1 MAIDHLTDDM
11 LQEYIDGSPQNRE
24 ELQAHL
30 ADCPQCREHLAEYKK
45 LSGYL
50 AIEPNFELSA
60 DFAHTVASAVEEDST
75 EKILFKLSRAVIWL
89 VGIFACFFSVWY
101 FSDKELIQDNI
112 DKVEGSGQS
121 AFDIREW
128 HFQSGQ
134 GGDGRPRSADQG
146 PLRRGRRSAP
156 RALCP
161 DQEDRLDAT
170 GIRPGDPKP
179 GKRFP

>member
-121 AFDIREW
+121 AFDLTLKS
-128 HFQSGQ
+128 FQNLFENIGLDVNLVFMVAVVI
-134 GGDGRPRSADQG
+134 GAIV
-146 PLRRGRRSAP
+146 LV
-156 RALCP
+156 
-161 DQEDRLDAT
+161 DRLVVHARRTAT
-170 GIRPGDPKP
+170 TSCFI
-179 GKRFP
+179 